1 MKFKDVSPGK
11 CHLPRYDWY
20 NDPKHYTEND
30 SIPVGRCYHCGSRYN
45 NPSPFSAFCR
55 DCWADLNMS
64 SEEPKKG
71 FWDMINSRTRLSDE
85 TPVGNFQRADGNN
98 L

>member
-1 MKFKDVSPGK
+1 
-11 CHLPRYDWY
+11 
-20 NDPKHYTEND
+20 
-30 SIPVGRCYHCGSRYN
+30 
-45 NPSPFSAFCR
+45 
-55 DCWADLNMS
+55 MS